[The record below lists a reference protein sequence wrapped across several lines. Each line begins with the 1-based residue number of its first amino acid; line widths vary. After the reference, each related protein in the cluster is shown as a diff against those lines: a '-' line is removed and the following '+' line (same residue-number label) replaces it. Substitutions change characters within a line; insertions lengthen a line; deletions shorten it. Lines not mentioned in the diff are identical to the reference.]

1 MATTQP
7 IDVKEEILEALEELK
22 PLTSIYYEWWIEY
35 LYDEE
40 SNPIES
46 LWTQKSLNAIQED
59 IEDNAPEVQERD
71 EDDYPYYY

>member
-7 IDVKEEILEALEELK
+7 IDIKEEILEALEELK

-40 SNPIES
+40 PNPVES

-59 IEDNAPEVQERD
+59 IEDHFPEVQEHD